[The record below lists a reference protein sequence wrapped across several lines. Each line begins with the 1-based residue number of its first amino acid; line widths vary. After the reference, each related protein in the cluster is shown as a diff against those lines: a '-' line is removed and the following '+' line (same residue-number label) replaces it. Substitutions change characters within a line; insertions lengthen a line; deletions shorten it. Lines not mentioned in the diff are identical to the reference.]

1 MSMPSPSPRT
11 GFFLALAAS
20 FAWSF
25 TGPGIDYLLT
35 VYDIPR
41 LTIAFWRDL
50 FAVMVL
56 LPVALWRYGIPERHE
71 LLRLAV
77 AGALF
82 IGAYHALWVLSISYN
97 GPAVAVV
104 IVYTFPAWATLGA
117 WLLWHEQPTFGA
129 IIGLCLAFVGC
140 FLVVEAYDLD
150 KLSLN
155 WLGLL
160 CGLGTGIAQAG
171 YALFC
176 QHTLQ
181 RSSMWPTL
189 TWTMTFGALALL
201 FTQRPDTIFAVG
213 DTPAPWLLLALLA
226 IGPTL
231 GGYVLY
237 TVSLRSLRAGV
248 AGTVVTLEVLWTA
261 VWAALLL
268 GRWLT
273 WPQLLGMFCV
283 LGGVTLPQFGSLVR
297 HRFGR
302 FTRRHV
308 GESGVAPK

>member
-1 MSMPSPSPRT
+1 MSNSLSAPRT
-11 GFFLALAAS
+11 GFVLALAAS

-35 VYDIPR
+35 VYQVPR

-50 FAVMVL
+50 FAVALL
-56 LPVALWRYGIPERHE
+56 LPIALWKFGVPPRRE
-71 LLRLAV
+71 LGRLAI
-77 AGALF
+77 AGMLF
-82 IGAYHALWVLSISYN
+82 IGAYHALWVFSIAFN

-104 IVYTFPAWATLGA
+104 LVYTFPAWATLGG
-117 WLLWHEQPTFGA
+117 WLLWREQPTAGA
-129 IIGLCLAFVGC
+129 IVGLALAFIGC

-150 KLSLN
+150 QLSLN
-155 WLGLL
+155 WLGLI

-176 QHTLQ
+176 QHALQ

-213 DTPAPWLLLALLA
+213 DTPGPWLLLALLA

-231 GGYVLY
+231 GGYMLY
-237 TVSLRSLRAGV
+237 TLSLRALRAGV
-248 AGTVVTLEVLWTA
+248 AGTIVTLEAPWTA
-261 VWAALLL
+261 LWAALLL

-273 WPQLLGMFCV
+273 WPQLLGMLCV
-283 LGGVTLPQFGSLVR
+283 LGGVVLPQLGSYVR
-297 HRFGR
+297 RR
-302 FTRRHV
+302 TKTR
-308 GESGVAPK
+308 EAWQ

>member
-1 MSMPSPSPRT
+1 MSTSTPSART
-11 GFFLALAAS
+11 GFVLALGAS

-35 VYDIPR
+35 VYQVPR

-50 FAVMVL
+50 FAVLVL
-56 LPVALWRYGIPERHE
+56 LPTALWRFGIPARRE
-71 LLRLAV
+71 LGGLAI

-82 IGAYHALWVLSISYN
+82 IGAYHALWVFSIAYN

-104 IVYTFPAWATLGA
+104 LVYTFPAWATIGA
-117 WLLWHEQPTFGA
+117 WLLWREQPTTGA
-129 IIGLCLAFVGC
+129 IVGLALAFVGC

-150 KLSLN
+150 TLALN
-155 WLGLL
+155 WLGLA

-171 YALFC
+171 YALYC
-176 QHTLQ
+176 QHALRT
-181 RSSMWPTL
+181 SSTWPTL
-189 TWTMTFGALALL
+189 AWTMTFGALALL

-213 DTPAPWLLLALLA
+213 DTAWPWVLLALLA

-237 TVSLRSLRAGV
+237 TLSLRSLRAGV
-248 AGTVVTLEVLWTA
+248 AGTIVTLEAPWTA
-261 VWAALLL
+261 LWATLLL

-273 WPQLLGMFCV
+273 LPQLFGMLCV
-283 LGGVTLPQFGSLVR
+283 LGGVVLPQLSVIVR
-297 HRFGR
+297 HRWVVL
-302 FTRRHV
+302 RRNV
-308 GESGVAPK
+308 